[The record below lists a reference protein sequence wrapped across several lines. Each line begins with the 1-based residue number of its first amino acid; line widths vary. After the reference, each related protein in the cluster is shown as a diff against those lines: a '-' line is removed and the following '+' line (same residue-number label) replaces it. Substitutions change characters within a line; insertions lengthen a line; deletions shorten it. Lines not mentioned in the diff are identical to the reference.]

1 MTSPPPPPESS
12 PASAVE
18 VMMALR
24 FAERATRKAVR
35 TELAGSGV
43 HAGQEVVLDKLLRHG
58 AIRVAHLAL
67 MLDVQVPTATKTT
80 QRMETAGL
88 VRRTR
93 HSTDARQVQI
103 ELTEQGKEVAEHVR
117 RLQMKAGRRALRGF
131 DAEQR
136 RMLRNLLW
144 QVIENVESSPGA
156 TSGRSTGST

>member
-1 MTSPPPPPESS
+1 MTPSPPTPKESS
-12 PASAVE
+12 PASAVD
-18 VMMALR
+18 VLMALR
-24 FAERATRKAVR
+24 IAERATRKAVR
-35 TELAGSGV
+35 SELADSGV
-43 HAGQEVVLDKLLRHG
+43 HAGQDFVLDKLLRHG

-80 QRMETAGL
+80 QRMEAAGL

-103 ELTEQGKEVAEHVR
+103 ELTEHGREVAQHVR
-117 RLQMKAGRRALRGF
+117 RLGMKAGRRALRGV

-144 QVIENVESSPGA
+144 QIIENVEDFD
-156 TSGRSTGST
+156 ST